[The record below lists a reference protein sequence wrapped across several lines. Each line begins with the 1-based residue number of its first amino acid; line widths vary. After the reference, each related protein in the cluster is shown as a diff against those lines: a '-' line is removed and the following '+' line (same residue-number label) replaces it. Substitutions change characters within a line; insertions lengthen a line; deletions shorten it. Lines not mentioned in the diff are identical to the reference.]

1 MPCLSKICPGDI
13 SKIYKDQSFYK
24 NKSKWRG
31 NYKINNVVVF
41 SDFEGSDY
49 QLSQRLKLDCY
60 LYVIESRGVYEID

>member
-1 MPCLSKICPGDI
+1 MPCLSKIYLGDI

-49 QLSQRLKLDCY
+49 ILFQRLKLDCY
-60 LYVIESRGVYEID
+60 PYVIESRGVYEID